1 MIIIPKKAYDSF
13 DKWLEGNV
21 FFLILLTNFNA
32 VSGGSP
38 SPVVEHTNTT
48 HFSLSIENLKN
59 NLYNRE
65 KKMIITSYYLPP
77 LHKKWSF
84 PLMLN

>member
-65 KKMIITSYYLPP
+65 KK
-77 LHKKWSF
+77 
-84 PLMLN
+84 